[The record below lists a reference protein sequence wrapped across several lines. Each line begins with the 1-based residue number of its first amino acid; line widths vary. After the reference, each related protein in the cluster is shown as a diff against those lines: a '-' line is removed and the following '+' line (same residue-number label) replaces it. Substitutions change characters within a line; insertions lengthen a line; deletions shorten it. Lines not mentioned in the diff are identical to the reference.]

1 MKIWFPTIRAGSG
14 SDVYVERLA
23 SALRERGIHVCL
35 QWFDPVHEFFPM
47 ALRGVRPPA
56 GTDLIHANSWNGFA
70 FARPP
75 IPLVVAAFH
84 CVYRNGYP
92 EWKTR
97 AQALYHDHW
106 IGRYER
112 WSFACADAVV
122 ALTPSAAADFAG
134 RFDMPRTTVI
144 PGWVDTD
151 VFVPC
156 EVGGAP
162 RDRSRVLI
170 VGNASKRKGM
180 DLLPQF
186 RDALGRRF
194 VITVIGGLRA
204 SGSDRCEGVV
214 YKTRLSLH
222 ELVGEYQQTDVVASL
237 SRYEG
242 FGYTALEAMACGKPV
257 VAFDVTG
264 LRDVLA
270 QGASGFLVTPGDVAG
285 LAGKCRLLVD
295 QPDLA
300 RRMGATGRTVAT
312 GQFRKSSAVDAYL
325 KICADRT
332 VGSGRS
338 FDSRSPPDLG

>member
-14 SDVYVERLA
+14 SDVYIERLA
-23 SALRERGIHVCL
+23 SALRERGIEVCL

-122 ALTPSAAADFAG
+122 ALTPSAAADFAA

-156 EVGGAP
+156 EVGAAS

-180 DLLPQF
+180 DLLPQL
-186 RDALGRRF
+186 RDALGEQF
-194 VITVIGGLRA
+194 VITVIGGLRG
-204 SGSDRCEGVV
+204 SGSGRCDGVV
-214 YKTRLSLH
+214 YKTRLSLR
-222 ELVGEYQQTDVVASL
+222 ELVSEYQQTDVVVSL

-264 LRDVLA
+264 LRDVLT
-270 QGASGFLVTPGDVAG
+270 QGTSGFLVTPGDVAS

-300 RRMGATGRTVAT
+300 RRMGTTGRAVAT

-325 KICADRT
+325 KIYGERT
-332 VGSGRS
+332 SGSGC
-338 FDSRSPPDLG
+338 L

>member
-23 SALRERGIHVCL
+23 SALRERGIEVCL

-122 ALTPSAAADFAG
+122 ALTPSAAADFAA

-156 EVGGAP
+156 EVGAAS

-186 RDALGRRF
+186 RDALGKRF
-194 VITVIGGLRA
+194 ATTVIGGLRA

-214 YKTRLSLH
+214 YKTRLSLRD
-222 ELVGEYQQTDVVASL
+222 LVSEYQQTDVVVSL

-264 LRDVLA
+264 LRDVLT
-270 QGASGFLVTPGDVAG
+270 QGTSGFLVTPGDVTS

-300 RRMGATGRTVAT
+300 RRMGTTGRAVAT

-325 KICADRT
+325 KIYGERT
-332 VGSGRS
+332 SGSGC
-338 FDSRSPPDLG
+338 L

>member
-14 SDVYVERLA
+14 SDVYIERLA
-23 SALRERGIHVCL
+23 SALRERGIEVCL

-122 ALTPSAAADFAG
+122 ALTPSAAADFAA

-156 EVGGAP
+156 EVGAAS

-186 RDALGRRF
+186 RDALGKRF
-194 VITVIGGLRA
+194 VITVIGGLRG
-204 SGSDRCEGVV
+204 SGSGRCDGVV
-214 YKTRLSLH
+214 YKTRLSLR
-222 ELVGEYQQTDVVASL
+222 ELVSEYQQTDVVVSL

-264 LRDVLA
+264 LRDVLT
-270 QGASGFLVTPGDVAG
+270 QGTSGFLVTPGDVAS

-300 RRMGATGRTVAT
+300 RRMGTTGRAVAT

-325 KICADRT
+325 KIYGERT
-332 VGSGRS
+332 SGSGC
-338 FDSRSPPDLG
+338 L

>member
-14 SDVYVERLA
+14 SDIYVERLA
-23 SALRERGIHVCL
+23 VALRERGVEVCL
-35 QWFDPVHEFFPM
+35 QWFDRRHEFFPA
-47 ALRGVRPPA
+47 ALRGIKPPV
-56 GTDLIHANSWNGFA
+56 GTDLIHANTWNGFA
-70 FARPP
+70 FARPS
-75 IPLVVAAFH
+75 IPLVVTAFH

-112 WSFACADAVV
+112 WSFARADAVI
-122 ALTPSAAADFAG
+122 ALTPSAVADFAQ
-134 RFDMPRTTVI
+134 RFAMPPTTVI
-144 PGWVDTD
+144 PGWVDTE
-151 VFVPC
+151 VF
-156 EVGGAP
+156 AP
-162 RDRSRVLI
+162 GDSGDATADRFRVLI

-180 DLLPQF
+180 DLLPRL
-186 RDALGRRF
+186 RDALGERF

-204 SGSDRCEGVV
+204 DGSDRCAGVA
-214 YKTRLSLH
+214 YKTRLSLR
-222 ELVGEYQQTDVVASL
+222 ELVSEYQQTDVVVSL

-270 QGASGFLVTPGDVAG
+270 QGTSGILVTPGDVAS
-285 LAGKCRLLVD
+285 LASKCRLLAD

-300 RRMGATGRTVAT
+300 RRMGAVGRAAATGR
-312 GQFRKSSAVDAYL
+312 FRKSSAVDAYL
-325 KICADRT
+325 KIYRGLTA
-332 VGSGRS
+332 GSGHPRDAGQPQGS
-338 FDSRSPPDLG
+338 G

>member
-23 SALRERGIHVCL
+23 SALRERGVEVCL

-70 FARPP
+70 FARSS
-75 IPLVVAAFH
+75 IPLVVTAFH

-112 WSFACADAVV
+112 WSFARADAVI
-122 ALTPSAAADFAG
+122 ALTPSAAADFAE
-134 RFDMPRTTVI
+134 RFDMPPAAVI
-144 PGWVDTD
+144 HGWVDTD
-151 VFVPC
+151 VFTPVEAGDVPADC
-156 EVGGAP
+156 F
-162 RDRSRVLI
+162 RVLI

-180 DLLPQF
+180 DLLPRF
-186 RDALGRRF
+186 RDALGKRF
-194 VITVIGGLRA
+194 VIIVIGGLRA

-270 QGASGFLVTPGDVAG
+270 QSASGFLVTPGDVAG

-300 RRMGATGRTVAT
+300 WRMGAAGRTVAT

-325 KICADRT
+325 KIYADRT

-338 FDSRSPPDLG
+338 F

>member
-14 SDVYVERLA
+14 SDVYIERLA
-23 SALRERGIHVCL
+23 SALRERGIEVCL

-156 EVGGAP
+156 EVGAAS

-186 RDALGRRF
+186 RDALGKRF
-194 VITVIGGLRA
+194 VITVIGGLRG
-204 SGSDRCEGVV
+204 SGSGRCDGVV
-214 YKTRLSLH
+214 YKTRLSLR
-222 ELVGEYQQTDVVASL
+222 ELVSEYQQTDVVVSL

-264 LRDVLA
+264 LRDVVISGSNGWLVAINDVVALA
-270 QGASGFLVTPGDVAG
+270 KACQQLVSCHIEAKTMGQQGRISSR
-285 LAGKCRLLVD
+285 K
-295 QPDLA
+295 
-300 RRMGATGRTVAT
+300 
-312 GQFRKSSAVDAYL
+312 QFNEAAA
-325 KICADRT
+325 IADHIKLYQNLI
-332 VGSGRS
+332 RS
-338 FDSRSPPDLG
+338 VK